1 MYATVNFGVQSPDPP
16 VRIPATALIVNAAGT
31 QVALVTGDQKVH
43 YTKVIIGRDYGNE
56 LDIISGLNPGAT
68 VIVNVA
74 DGLQEGAQVHT
85 QAAPGGTQTNNPS
98 NSQSPQPSPKP
109 TGS

>member
-1 MYATVNFGVQSPDPP
+1 VDGN
-16 VRIPATALIVNAAGT
+16 
-31 QVALVTGDQKVH
+31 QKVH
-43 YTKVIIGRDYGNE
+43 YEKVVIGRDYGNQV
-56 LDIISGLNPGAT
+56 DIISGLEAGAT
-68 VIVNVA
+68 VIVNIA

-85 QAAPGGTQTNNPS
+85 QAALGSTPTNNPA